1 MRRLLS
7 IALLLPCFVLTAD
20 NPAPPPPWV
29 DVTGTALRDAGDTYG
44 AAWAD
49 VDNDGDLDL
58 YLSVDGPNKFF
69 RNEGD
74 GTLVEATPAVLADA
88 GDGRGSAWGDY
99 DNDGDLDLY
108 IVNTGLSVPNRLVRN
123 DEGSFVDVTQTALGI
138 VEYCRAAFW
147 VDDDNDGDLDLYVL
161 KEHGLSERFV
171 NDAGV
176 FVADTPSLLTNDG
189 HRAKAATWGDV
200 DGDLL
205 PDLFLANYDDQ
216 SNRFLRNNG
225 DGSFSDVTT
234 ALLAGTSHHTS
245 AAWVDVDNDEDLD
258 VSVLGTYGYGSES
271 RLQRN
276 LGSGLFGLETP
287 DAFSV
292 ISGSDG
298 GQAWLDYDLDGDLD
312 VFVGQ
317 SYSGPNALLRNEGG
331 WVFVDET
338 TAVLADN
345 YPHAQA
351 VVWGDFDNDGD
362 LDLFAANN
370 GGDPNR
376 LFRNDQATG
385 NHWLQ
390 IRLQG
395 VQSNRRGIGA
405 RVRAVTGG
413 SVQTREIQGGV
424 IGLGQNDQ
432 IAAFG
437 LGSATVVDLVQVLWP
452 SGTVQN
458 LVDVPADQKV
468 VVTEAATVGVGDD
481 PGAGPSG
488 IRLLGSY
495 PNPFRSSTVI
505 AYELPRPARVD
516 LRVHGL
522 SGNLVRVLETGRER
536 TAGVHEVAWD
546 GRDDAGA
553 RVSPGVLFYTLQ
565 AEGAVKT
572 HKLLL
577 LP

>member
-1 MRRLLS
+1 MGHQEPRP
-7 IALLLPCFVLTAD
+7 I
-20 NPAPPPPWV
+20 PAGWP
-29 DVTGTALRDAGDTYG
+29 
-44 AAWAD
+44 
-49 VDNDGDLDL
+49 
-58 YLSVDGPNKFF
+58 
-69 RNEGD
+69 
-74 GTLVEATPAVLADA
+74 
-88 GDGRGSAWGDY
+88 
-99 DNDGDLDLY
+99 
-108 IVNTGLSVPNRLVRN
+108 
-123 DEGSFVDVTQTALGI
+123 
-138 VEYCRAAFW
+138 
-147 VDDDNDGDLDLYVL
+147 
-161 KEHGLSERFV
+161 
-171 NDAGV
+171 
-176 FVADTPSLLTNDG
+176 
-189 HRAKAATWGDV
+189 
-200 DGDLL
+200 
-205 PDLFLANYDDQ
+205 
-216 SNRFLRNNG
+216 
-225 DGSFSDVTT
+225 
-234 ALLAGTSHHTS
+234 
-245 AAWVDVDNDEDLD
+245 
-258 VSVLGTYGYGSES
+258 
-271 RLQRN
+271 N
-276 LGSGLFGLETP
+276 LG
-287 DAFSV
+287 
-292 ISGSDG
+292 
-298 GQAWLDYDLDGDLD
+298 
-312 VFVGQ
+312 
-317 SYSGPNALLRNEGG
+317 
-331 WVFVDET
+331 
-338 TAVLADN
+338 
-345 YPHAQA
+345 AQA
-351 VVWGDFDNDGD
+351 VVRGDLDNDGD

-405 RVRAVTGG
+405 RVRAVIGG

-437 LGSATVVDLVQVLWP
+437 LGSTTVVDLVQVLWP

-458 LVDVPADQKV
+458 PVDVPADQKV

-488 IRLLGSY
+488 IRLLASY

-553 RVSPGVLFYTLQ
+553 RVSPAVLFYTLQ
-565 AEGAVKT
+565 AGGATKT
-572 HKLLL
+572 HKVLL